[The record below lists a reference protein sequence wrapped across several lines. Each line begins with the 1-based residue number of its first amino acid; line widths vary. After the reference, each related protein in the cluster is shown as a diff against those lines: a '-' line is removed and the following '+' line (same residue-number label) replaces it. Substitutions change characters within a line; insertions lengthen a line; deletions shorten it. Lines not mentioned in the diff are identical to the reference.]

1 MIMTDWMNPVIFF
14 QTITRVLIVWLACF
28 GTGRLLRKP
37 LGVDK
42 AFPLLPSEIL
52 GLLVF
57 VALTIPLSLFGIMD
71 RTICPLLV
79 LVLAIP
85 GAFFAFDVIRAC
97 PLKRFFRPFNTISL
111 VVFTFVLLL
120 NLAYASMP
128 NMTFDDP
135 LITYAVQPDR
145 WLNRGSMYWL
155 SETIF
160 SGFPLLY
167 EMSSVWP
174 AALSSDRLNQLSVLQ
189 VFQLSM
195 LVLAVFRG
203 LQMLQVKRRLWLP
216 VAVVVFSTTN
226 LFYWCALA
234 KPDTMALM
242 FCTFA
247 LAAALR
253 QKNADFSHRSPLT
266 AWLFMGLAMA
276 TKQTSLLVFV
286 PFILFVFSDYL
297 KYPLR
302 FKPLSLLV
310 VAAVPVA
317 YGVRTMLATGS
328 PFYPEMPIQSML
340 RDEWRFS
347 IPEEQGSLANRSSD
361 YYAHRHFSTAKHVG
375 VFFGYMEGCAL
386 LFLVG
391 STLSLFSRNWR
402 EALTRFLPLL
412 VYFGLAILLFWPPWW
427 GNKYTIIVYPFAAIL
442 GVKLAEGF
450 RHESAVLYL
459 VAVCAFV
466 VPGFI
471 AVAGNPYPV
480 AYRVTVL
487 RSILESEWDM
497 ESGYGRWIST
507 PEGLAHMWANQALP
521 NDAVILS
528 LHEEKRYLFDGTVI
542 VGWRHPLG
550 LQIYQ
555 DNSLEDELRIL
566 DSLGVDYLSFYRF
579 DPTVGEQENRLAV
592 LEHIGA
598 GDILEP
604 VIILEDGFALYR
616 YNPR

>member
-1 MIMTDWMNPVIFF
+1 MIMTDWMSPVVFF
-14 QTITRVLIVWLACF
+14 QTITRVLIVWLAYF
-28 GTGRLLRKP
+28 GTGRLLKKP
-37 LGVDK
+37 LGMDK
-42 AFPLLPSEIL
+42 AFPLLSSEIL
-52 GLLVF
+52 GMLVF
-57 VALTIPLSLFGIMD
+57 VVLTVPLSLIGIMD
-71 RTICPLLV
+71 RTVCPLLV
-79 LVLAIP
+79 LVMAIP
-85 GAFFAFDVIRAC
+85 GAFFAYDAIRAF
-97 PLKRFFRPFNTISL
+97 PLKRFFRPFNTVSL
-111 VVFTFVLLL
+111 AVFIFVLLL

-128 NMTFDDP
+128 NMAFDDP

-216 VAVVVFSTTN
+216 VAVVVFSITN

-242 FCTFA
+242 FCTLA

-266 AWLFMGLAMA
+266 AWFFMGLAMA

-302 FKPLSLLV
+302 FKLLSLLV
-310 VAAVPVA
+310 LAAVPVA

-347 IPEEQGSLANRSSD
+347 IPEEQGMLAQRTSEL
-361 YYAHRHFSTAKHVG
+361 YAHRHFSTAKHVG
-375 VFFGYMEGCAL
+375 IFFGYMEGCAL
-386 LFLVG
+386 LLLTGAAIAAFSGQWRAALSRLIPVFVFLI
-391 STLSLFSRNWR
+391 
-402 EALTRFLPLL
+402 
-412 VYFGLAILLFWPPWW
+412 LAIMLFWPPWW
-427 GNKYTIIVYPFAAIL
+427 GNKYTIIFYPFAALL
-442 GVKLAEGF
+442 GAKMAEVVRYDRALLA
-450 RHESAVLYL
+450 L
-459 VAVCAFV
+459 VTACSFV

-480 AYRVTVL
+480 AYRIAVL
-487 RSILESEWDM
+487 RSILQSHWDM

-507 PEGLAHMWANQALP
+507 PEGIAHMWANQALP
-521 NDAVILS
+521 EGTVIFS

-550 LQIYQ
+550 IQMYL

-566 DSLGVDYLSFYRF
+566 DSLEVDYLSFYRF
-579 DPTVGEQENRLAV
+579 DPTVGEQEDRLAI
-592 LEHIGA
+592 LEHIGV
-598 GDILEP
+598 GDFLEP